1 MCVALLSVFG
11 FQKLLQVIGMTLRW
25 VGLLMLS
32 KHILQT
38 MRNELMWIG
47 IVDFLNC
54 SAYVTTH

>member
-54 SAYVTTH
+54 SAYVRTH